1 MKSIFWDL
9 AHFNI
14 SMRSQYGDIYE
25 LEKDIRKFFGS
36 SNFSEM
42 DSLDWFLIDK
52 KTKTLSFL
60 LLSIPS
66 YFCSPHEHK
75 LIDASNLHDIKL
87 SNCIDKFLK
96 NVTIQDV
103 ASFST
108 EKNTLIVTTDSSLI
122 YYKTL
127 ISDDLY
133 FLLGDDLSYRGF
145 LLVNATNHIHG
156 NIESLNKGI
165 SNWILSR
172 MFEIL
177 NQEFYDAMDDKDE
190 YCLIIINELER
201 DCLTHQ
207 NIDDRFLHIID
218 FIKNIKYTFYDIDFD

>member
-14 SMRSQYGDIYE
+14 SMKSQYGDIYE

-52 KTKTLSFL
+52 ETKALSFL

-87 SNCIDKFLK
+87 SDCIDKFVN
-96 NVTIQDV
+96 NVTIQDT

-108 EKNTLIVTTDSSLI
+108 EENTLIVTTDSSLI
-122 YYKTL
+122 YHKTL

-145 LLVNATNHIHG
+145 LLVNATNHIPG

-165 SNWILSR
+165 SDWILSR
-172 MFEIL
+172 MFEIC

-190 YCLIIINELER
+190 DCLIIINELER

-207 NIDDRFLHIID
+207 SIDDRFLQIID
-218 FIKNIKYTFYDIDFD
+218 FIKNIKYTFYDIDFE